1 MKEGSMIT
9 VLFSMTVRAGREEEW
24 RALLGE
30 LHRSTHAEDE
40 GCLSYSFYRQ
50 ADDPRR
56 YVLHEQWRDADALN
70 AHVARLQRVLGPPPR
85 DEAYPPTH
93 HRRRLP
99 AAFLDFFERTEA
111 VRYEVVA

>member
-1 MKEGSMIT
+1 MIT
-9 VLFSMTVRAGREEEW
+9 VLFSMTVRTGREEAW

-30 LHRSTHAEDE
+30 LHRSTHAEDD
-40 GCLSYSFYRQ
+40 GCISYAFYRQ

-70 AHVARLQRVLGPPPR
+70 AHVARLQRVLGPPPD
-85 DEAYPPTH
+85 DESFPPNH

-99 AAFLDFFERTEA
+99 AAFLDLFERTEA
-111 VRYEVVA
+111 VRYDVVS